1 MKAALFALII
11 ASISSAAMAYT
22 CSFTIENLG
31 DDDHFGDWFLLRVKT
46 DAKGK
51 SVVLFTDL
59 NTNPEL
65 GNVAIMRKSQCEKGT
80 GKTIKKQAT
89 TWGKMTFRF
98 VSDRDLSHINAGT
111 YDVSVNVSVFCGAL
125 ARN

>member
-11 ASISSAAMAYT
+11 ASISNGAMAYT

-31 DDDHFGDWFLLRVKT
+31 DDDHFGDWFTLRVKT

-65 GNVAIMRKSQCEKGT
+65 GNVAIMRKSQYEKGT
-80 GKTIKKQAT
+80 GKTIKKQAA

-111 YDVSVNVSVFCGAL
+111 YDVSVNVSVLCGAIE
-125 ARN
+125 